1 MELPKGMSCWSSGKW
16 SEMMMLSGLARR
28 RDKSRR
34 CHYLTAGEAARVGVA
49 ACAWA
54 GAVGGVPGG
63 AATRAAGVVA
73 VLARGGRVPVARVG
87 VGSAHGVDD
96 PADAAALLH
105 NHRGDLVVLLAV
117 LHDDR
122 VLVRLGQRERS
133 LGEARLVEGRAG
145 RTQPVLI
152 PARVRGRELPAGA
165 GDGATLPC
173 TEQRAS

>member
-1 MELPKGMSCWSSGKW
+1 MELPNGMSCWSSGKW

-63 AATRAAGVVA
+63 AAARAAGVVA

-96 PADAAALLH
+96 PADSAALLH
-105 NHRGDLVVLLAV
+105 NHRRDLVVV
-117 LHDDR
+117 LGCQQTASEISAEATD
-122 VLVRLGQRERS
+122 QR
-133 LGEARLVEGRAG
+133 
-145 RTQPVLI
+145 
-152 PARVRGRELPAGA
+152 
-165 GDGATLPC
+165 DGGHSRFFMMTVCL
-173 TEQRAS
+173 